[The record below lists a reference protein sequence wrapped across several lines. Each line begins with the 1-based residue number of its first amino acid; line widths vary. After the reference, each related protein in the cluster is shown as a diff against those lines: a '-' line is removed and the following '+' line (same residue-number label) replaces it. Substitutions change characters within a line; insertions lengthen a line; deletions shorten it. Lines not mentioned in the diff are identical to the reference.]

1 MNTEMQLKNELC
13 EICITVDNSYVI
25 DSKDNARYDIVYN
38 PDNHREFYKVFSIEI
53 FNNSKDMKIAL
64 VGDCYSCDE
73 NCAILDGNILTILQN
88 DVISQINVITGELVF
103 YTNIEDFGCNFGIYE
118 IETEYII
125 YGEIE
130 IKMLDF
136 NFNTKW
142 KFSGRDIF
150 VSVSG
155 KNSFELCKDRI
166 KLYDFNDDY
175 YEIDFNGNEL
185 I

>member
-1 MNTEMQLKNELC
+1 MQLKNELC
-13 EICITVDNSYVI
+13 EICIAVDNSYVI
-25 DSKDNARYDIVYN
+25 DSKDNNHYDFVYN
-38 PDNHREFYKVFSIEI
+38 PDNNREFYKAFSIEI
-53 FNNSKDMKIAL
+53 FKHNKNTKIAL

-73 NCAILDGNILTILQN
+73 NCASPNGNIITILQN

-103 YTNIEDFGCNFGIYE
+103 YTNIENFGCDFGICE
-118 IETEYII
+118 IETGYIT

-166 KLYDFNDDY
+166 KLYDFNDNY

>member
-1 MNTEMQLKNELC
+1 MYLENELYQVR
-13 EICITVDNSYVI
+13 ISVDDSYTIDSVDNNY
-25 DSKDNARYDIVYN
+25 YDIIHN
-38 PDNHREFYKVFSIEI
+38 PDNKSEFYKTFSIEI
-53 FNNSKDMKIAL
+53 LEGHKKKKIAL
-64 VGDCYSCDE
+64 ISDYHIYDTD
-73 NCAILDGNILTILQN
+73 CAILKGNILTILQN
-88 DVISQINVITGELVF
+88 DIISQINVKSGELSF
-103 YTNIEDFGCNFGIYE
+103 YTDVEAFGCNFGIYE
-118 IETEYII
+118 IETGYII

-155 KNSFELCKDRI
+155 KKSFELCEDRI
-166 KLYDFNDDY
+166 KLYDFNDYY
-175 YEIDFNGNEL
+175 YEIDFGGNE

>member
-1 MNTEMQLKNELC
+1 MSTELQLKNELC
-13 EICITVDNSYVI
+13 KIYIAVDNSYVI
-25 DSKDNARYDIVYN
+25 DSKDNSHYDIVYN
-38 PDNHREFYKVFSIEI
+38 PDNKSELYKVFSIEI
-53 FNNSKDMKIAL
+53 FKDNKNKKIAL

-73 NCAILDGNILTILQN
+73 NCAILNGNILTILQN
-88 DVISQINVITGELVF
+88 DVISQINVITGDLVF
-103 YTNIEDFGCNFGIYE
+103 YTNIENFGCNFGIYE
-118 IETEYII
+118 IETGYII
-125 YGEIE
+125 YGETE

-142 KFSGRDIF
+142 NFSGRDIF

-155 KNSFELCKDRI
+155 KNPFELCKDRI
-166 KLYDFNDDY
+166 KLYDFNDYY